1 MFGPAPQHGGTQQ
14 VGTNFW
20 FPAKKPKPVRIY
32 PLSAA
37 LHQDRRRNSN
47 LLNVCKIRRG
57 RSCSFDVYLLS
68 QRDPAQLEMGSR
80 MLNFFIGLMLST
92 PFGFVLG
99 AMMSHAKY
107 ADERMALERFSRYQV
122 CRDE

>member
-1 MFGPAPQHGGTQQ
+1 MLLLRTL
-14 VGTNFW
+14 GTNFW
-20 FPAKKPKPVRIY
+20 FPPKKPKPVRIY

-37 LHQDRRRNSN
+37 LHQDRRRISN
-47 LLNVCKIRRG
+47 YSTSANFAVALGTVLVP
-57 RSCSFDVYLLS
+57 SS
-68 QRDPAQLEMGSR
+68 QRDPAQLEQGSR
-80 MLNFFIGLMLST
+80 MLNFFIGLMLGT

-99 AMMSHAKY
+99 AMMTHAKY